1 MIPTRKEL
9 KLQEFGEIVL
19 QILEDQKEWD
29 ADTTDDIANMAY
41 EFGLAET
48 DENGKFAMKEEFTA

>member
-19 QILEDQKEWD
+19 QILEDQKEWSSE
-29 ADTTDDIANMAY
+29 TVDDIANMAM
-41 EFGLAET
+41 EMGLAELNDDFT
-48 DENGKFAMKEEFTA
+48 FKMKEEFTA